1 MLEESSSRTRRAF
14 IWVATGL
21 ALLVVAACFTASD
34 SVLAGAVAAT
44 RYSASFSSLLAAAAL
59 GARAPRPI
67 ALSKRRTEWTL
78 AFVAAHGV
86 HFATVILRD
95 LLEPDSKL
103 RSFTIDVVLV
113 VLAGVLLIA
122 VIAKT
127 ARATSPAGRR
137 VNAAAFYVAWT
148 VLALVSASRA
158 RTSLASAVA
167 LGALSAAM
175 AWRIVSRVAESRG
188 SPGT

>member
-21 ALLVVAACFTASD
+21 ALLVVATCFAASD

-44 RYSASFSSLLAAAAL
+44 RYSASFSGLVAAAAL

-67 ALSKRRTEWTL
+67 ALSKRRTELTM

-86 HFATVILRD
+86 HFATVVLRA
-95 LLEPDSKL
+95 LVEPDSKL
-103 RSFTIDVVLV
+103 RSFTIDVVVV
-113 VLAGVLLIA
+113 VLAGVILLA
-122 VIAKT
+122 VIART
-127 ARATSPAGRR
+127 ARATSPAGKRA
-137 VNAAAFYVAWT
+137 NAVAFYVAWM

-158 RTSLASAVA
+158 RTSLVSAVA

-175 AWRIVSRVAESRG
+175 AWRIGSRVAEGRF